1 MNRFEFLSG
10 IEGPVFGGEG
20 KVYHAREDHVF
31 VVGIVEEGFQQRFNF
46 AGKHFPVVAGNG
58 QDLVSGIFDGP
69 GFMDGDVARLCGD
82 NALPAL
88 QEAADDG
95 LVGLGAACQEEHAGI
110 GTAARAGDFFTGRSG
125 IFVGSIAGLRNE
137 VGFGQPFQ
145 DARMGALRVVANEG

>member
-1 MNRFEFLSG
+1 M
-10 IEGPVFGGEG
+10 
-20 KVYHAREDHVF
+20 Y
-31 VVGIVEEGFQQRFNF
+31 F
-46 AGKHFPVVAGNG
+46 AGEHFPVVAGNG
-58 QDLVSGIFDGP
+58 QNLVAGILDGP
-69 GFMDGDVARLCGD
+69 GFMDGNVARLCGD